1 LHVHDVIKN
10 GMKKIFAFIIISC
23 SAVAVFPQGAT
34 IIPNAGFESWI
45 DYGDYDNPQYW
56 DTPNEELSSIPF
68 FGTTVV
74 TKSTDH
80 NTGLYSAR
88 LESKDVTLVGEIP
101 GFMTL
106 GTLTIDIT
114 SLSYTITGGVPV
126 EDVPTHLKG
135 FYKYLPKGGDSCAIG
150 IGLSRW
156 TGTVRDSIGIGTFS
170 TKDTVPDWAPF
181 SAWIDYDTTAA
192 PDSMIIMAF
201 SSAQEDLTPGTVL
214 FVDDLWLDYT
224 VGISDAD
231 PAEGIDVYN
240 DRETRRLMVFTDFRD
255 QQSMAVSLYSMSGAR
270 VFSMNA
276 GIAAK
281 MKVIVPYDGF
291 SDGVYILEVIHN
303 DQRFSRKYF
312 LPK

>member
-1 LHVHDVIKN
+1 
-10 GMKKIFAFIIISC
+10 MKKTFLLILLSGCAL
-23 SAVAVFPQGAT
+23 AVLSQGAT
-34 IIPNAGFESWI
+34 VIPNAGFETWI

-88 LESKDVTLVGEIP
+88 LESKDVTLVGEVP

-106 GTLTIDIT
+106 GTLTLDIVN
-114 SLSYTITGGVPV
+114 LSYTITGGVPV

-135 FYKYLPKGGDSCAIG
+135 FYKFFPKGGDSCAIG

-170 TKDTVPDWAPF
+170 TKDTVPDWTPF

-224 VGISDAD
+224 VGVDETD
-231 PAEGIDVYN
+231 PATGISVFN
-240 DRETRRLMVFTDFRD
+240 DRETKRLIVFTDF
-255 QQSMAVSLYSMSGAR
+255 QSPQSVNVSLFGMSGTR
-270 VFSMNA
+270 VFSTDA
-276 GIAAK
+276 GLMAK
-281 MKVIVPYDGF
+281 AKVMVPY
-291 SDGVYILEVIHN
+291 SDLSGGVYILEVIHN
-303 DQRFSRKYF
+303 NLRFTRKYI
-312 LPK
+312 L